1 MRQRW
6 NAINPEDDY
15 DGVCPTRPNGI
26 RNHAGTVHHDIAPR
40 LDHNDHSAGSILYI
54 DLYLRKI
61 YMFSFTLFAATAIHS
76 DEVKKIIFKKKAVQ
90 LDLPI
95 CNELIH
101 ADLIL
106 GSFIDSVYSAFCS
119 ISSLRRPIQ
128 DILRGTP
135 HKCENSH
142 SDK

>member
-1 MRQRW
+1 
-6 NAINPEDDY
+6 
-15 DGVCPTRPNGI
+15 
-26 RNHAGTVHHDIAPR
+26 
-40 LDHNDHSAGSILYI
+40 
-54 DLYLRKI
+54 
-61 YMFSFTLFAATAIHS
+61 MFSFTWFAATAIHS
-76 DEVKKIIFKKKAVQ
+76 DEVKKSYLKFKKKAVQ

-135 HKCENSH
+135 HECGNSH